1 MDEPQAK
8 AADDA
13 KTAADLIAAGAT
25 PQLNQE
31 EVTLGQLD
39 ELFTAGSAELP
50 HTVSGEG
57 KATGKVEG
65 EPDKTE
71 PEPGAKPAEGK
82 VEEEVV
88 VDEEV
93 VETRSAEE
101 IEEAVTAAR
110 QKVVDEGGDEAAQE
124 AAAEEARKPV
134 AKVEDEPVVEEE
146 DEELETEEEEKAKS
160 KRFRV
165 KDPMARAALELYRA
179 AEEAGEPI
187 TLAEAESRVAGPKK
201 EPVKVEPPVDHAK
214 IVTDLETE
222 VADLER
228 QLDEATSAEKNFD
241 GDAGKI
247 VKDLSKKQADLAV
260 ARMKAEQATE
270 AARLADDAER
280 ATSEENRTKAH
291 RQAIEDYPDVVDKKT
306 KLGKAVTERIAKMKS
321 DPKHPD
327 RPILF
332 ADSAP
337 YTIVQMVA
345 RELGIAPVAKKVSP
359 PAKTKVAAPP
369 RKVVNP
375 APGGKSSVPA
385 QVKSP
390 EDAKKQTVEYLKTEA
405 TLEELDA
412 VFGMGEPG
420 QLLAGAIR

>member
-39 ELFTAGSAELP
+39 ELFTTGAAELP

-57 KATGKVEG
+57 KATGKVED
-65 EPDKTE
+65 PPAKTE
-71 PEPGAKPAEGK
+71 PEPGVKPAEGE

-134 AKVEDEPVVEEE
+134 AAEKVEEEVVEEE
-146 DEELETEEEEKAKS
+146 ELEPDEEEEKAKS

-201 EPVKVEPPVDHAK
+201 EPVKVEPPVDHSK
-214 IVTDLETE
+214 VVTDLETE

-228 QLDEATSAEKNFD
+228 QLEERGEAETNFD
-241 GDAGKI
+241 KDA
-247 VKDLSKKQADLAV
+247 VKLVNSLSQKRADLAV
-260 ARMKAEQATE
+260 AKMKQEQAVE

-390 EDAKKQTVEYLKTEA
+390 EDAKKQTVEYLKNEA
-405 TLEELDA
+405 PLEELDEL
-412 VFGMGEPG
+412 FGMGDTS
-420 QLLAGAIR
+420 QLLAGALR

>member
-39 ELFTAGSAELP
+39 ELFTTGSAELP

-134 AKVEDEPVVEEE
+134 AAEKVEDEPVVEEE
-146 DEELETEEEEKAKS
+146 ELETDEEEEKAKS

-187 TLAEAESRVAGPKK
+187 TLAEAESR
-201 EPVKVEPPVDHAK
+201 
-214 IVTDLETE
+214 
-222 VADLER
+222 
-228 QLDEATSAEKNFD
+228 
-241 GDAGKI
+241 AGK
-247 VKDLSKKQADLAV
+247 S
-260 ARMKAEQATE
+260 
-270 AARLADDAER
+270 
-280 ATSEENRTKAH
+280 
-291 RQAIEDYPDVVDKKT
+291 
-306 KLGKAVTERIAKMKS
+306 
-321 DPKHPD
+321 
-327 RPILF
+327 
-332 ADSAP
+332 
-337 YTIVQMVA
+337 
-345 RELGIAPVAKKVSP
+345 
-359 PAKTKVAAPP
+359 
-369 RKVVNP
+369 
-375 APGGKSSVPA
+375 
-385 QVKSP
+385 
-390 EDAKKQTVEYLKTEA
+390 
-405 TLEELDA
+405 
-412 VFGMGEPG
+412 
-420 QLLAGAIR
+420 